1 MRETKCFEFHANAVV
16 FLDNFKKAF
25 NIVDHDNLLS
35 KMNF

>member
-16 FLDNFKKAF
+16 FLDLKKAL